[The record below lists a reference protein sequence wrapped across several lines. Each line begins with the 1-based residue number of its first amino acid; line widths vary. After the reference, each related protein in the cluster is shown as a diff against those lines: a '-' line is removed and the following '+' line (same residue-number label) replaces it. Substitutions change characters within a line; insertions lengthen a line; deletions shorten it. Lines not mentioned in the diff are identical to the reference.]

1 MLKITSSVVKSGNWM
16 QAAEE
21 ETKKNSRMEE
31 MCDTLKKDRKFFKWW
46 KTFLTSLHT
55 CILQ

>member
-31 MCDTLKKDRKFFKWW
+31 MCDTLKKRP
-46 KTFLTSLHT
+46 
-55 CILQ
+55 

>member
-1 MLKITSSVVKSGNWM
+1 MMLKITSSVVKSGNWM

-31 MCDTLKKDRKFFKWW
+31 MCDTLKKDRKFFKW
-46 KTFLTSLHT
+46 
-55 CILQ
+55 

>member
-21 ETKKNSRMEE
+21 EKKKQPNGGNVWHI
-31 MCDTLKKDRKFFKWW
+31 KKRP
-46 KTFLTSLHT
+46 
-55 CILQ
+55 